1 MGVSSLGGSTLRVV
15 PATKNANL
23 SDQMDSLPKVLLVEK
38 CVKQQVAA
46 EKTLRK
52 EGFQW
57 DLAINGDQAV
67 SYFTRLSRQSTPPG
81 GASSAP
87 SSSSQGY
94 HVVVLSDSVRKCLWP
109 IACLSLWLMRVAL
122 HRNPSAR

>member
-1 MGVSSLGGSTLRVV
+1 MGVSSLGGSTLRVF

-38 CVKQQVAA
+38 CVKQQVNA

-57 DLAINGDQAV
+57 DLAISGDQAV
-67 SYFTRLSRQSTPPG
+67 SYFTRLSRPSTPG
-81 GASSAP
+81 
-87 SSSSQGY
+87 SSSSPPSNGY
-94 HVVVLSDSVRKCLWP
+94 HVVVLSDSVRASLSVWP
-109 IACLSLWLMRVAL
+109 
-122 HRNPSAR
+122 